1 MMTLRN
7 RLLCLTVA
15 ALSLLVQGVQ
25 AQQQRVR
32 IKDLTS
38 IAGVRPNQIFGYGL
52 VVGLDGTGD
61 RTTQT
66 PFTSQSTATMLARQ
80 GIALP
85 DGVRLE
91 TRNVAS
97 VMVTAILPPFM
108 APGQTIDVTVSSIGN
123 ARSIRGGTLLI
134 TPLKG
139 VDGNVYALAQ
149 GQVVVGGAGAE
160 ANGNLKKINQLSNG
174 RIPNGAIVEQA
185 VDNNGDDPKVIRL
198 ELLRSDFGD
207 AYSIS
212 ENINAKF
219 GEYTAQPMDARTI
232 SIKAPIRP
240 NERVAFIASIQ
251 AMPIEPTG
259 PAARVVVDSKTGAVA
274 MNQSVKLS
282 PVVVAHGSLTVEITQ
297 TPLISQPGPFSNG
310 QTIVANRTDINITRT
325 GGQVMKLE
333 AADNLNDL
341 VTSLNKMNATVDDLI
356 SILQAIERSGSIR
369 AEIEVI

>member
-1 MMTLRN
+1 MQLSVWK
-7 RLLCLTVA
+7 RLWVLVA
-15 ALSLLVQGVQ
+15 LLATALPLAH
-25 AQQQRVR
+25 AQQQKVR

-38 IAGVRPNQIFGYGL
+38 IAGARPNQIFGYGL

-80 GIALP
+80 GIVLP
-85 DGVRLE
+85 EGVRLE

-97 VMVTAILPPFM
+97 VMVTAILPPFI

-139 VDGNVYALAQ
+139 VDGQVYALAQ
-149 GQVVVGGAGAE
+149 GQVVVGGAGAQS
-160 ANGNLKKINQLSNG
+160 GGTLTKINQLGNG
-174 RIPNGAIVEQA
+174 RIPNGAIVEEA
-185 VDNNGDDPKVIRL
+185 VDSGVGDSNEIRL

-207 AYSIS
+207 AYSVS
-212 ENINAKF
+212 ESINARF
-219 GEYTAQPMDARTI
+219 GEYTAQPLDARTI
-232 SIKAPIRP
+232 VIKSPVRA

-251 AMPIEPTG
+251 SMPIEPIG
-259 PAARVVVDSKTGAVA
+259 PTAKVVIDSKTGAVA
-274 MNQSVKLS
+274 MNQQVKLS
-282 PVVVAHGSLTVEITQ
+282 PVVVAHGSLTVQVTQ

-310 QTIVANRTDINITRT
+310 QTIVANRTDINIART
-325 GGQVMKLE
+325 GGEAIRLE
-333 AADNLNDL
+333 GADNLNDL
-341 VTSLNKMNATVDDLI
+341 VANLNKMNATVDDLI
-356 SILQAIERSGSIR
+356 SILQAIERSGSMR